1 MNRTA
6 LLVAFVITVFLSRA
20 AIAQETAPKPWY
32 SAIQVN
38 GFVTSSLSYN
48 LNTPDSRKNQYR
60 VFDYDDNSFKIDAC
74 ELVFHKDAGSPGDAG
89 FRIDLTAGSSI
100 PAIARSAGLNGGD
113 FDVQQAYA
121 SYIAPIGRGLKI
133 DAGKFVTHTGY
144 ELIDGHDGY
153 NDNATR
159 SFLFGYAIPF
169 THTGLRLGYGFSDA
183 FGASLFLVNGWD
195 VAVDN
200 NRSKTVGAQ
209 LSLAPGGGVTCFVNA
224 LYGPERVGN
233 NSDNRMLVDFCG
245 TVALSDLV
253 TVGINGDYGAEQ
265 RVLQGGGDARWM
277 GVAAYL
283 RLNLLADF
291 SLALRGELF
300 DDKDGVRTGTVQ
312 KLTGVTITPEYRP
325 SPGFVV
331 RADMRLDSSDQE
343 VFEKID
349 TPSKSQSTICLNA
362 LFVF

>member
-1 MNRTA
+1 MQRLSA
-6 LLVAFVITVFLSRA
+6 LLGCVLFALLAQTAF
-20 AIAQETAPKPWY
+20 AQDTAPKPWY
-32 SAIQVN
+32 SSLLVN
-38 GFVTSSLSYN
+38 GFVTSSFSYN
-48 LNTPDSRKNQYR
+48 FNTPDSRKNQFR

-74 ELVFHKDAGSPGDAG
+74 ELVFHKDAGSPGEAG
-89 FRIDLTAGSSI
+89 FRIDVMAGSSI
-100 PAIARSAGLNGGD
+100 PAIARSAGLNAGD
-113 FDVQQAYA
+113 LDVQQAYA
-121 SYIAPIGRGLKI
+121 SYIAPVGRGLRI
-133 DAGKFVTHTGY
+133 DAGKFVTHAGY

-224 LYGPERVGN
+224 LYGPERADN
-233 NSDNRMLVDFCG
+233 NSDNRALVDVCG
-245 TVALSDLV
+245 TVALSDVV

-283 RLNLLADF
+283 RLNLCADF

-325 SPGFVV
+325 APGFVV
-331 RADMRLDSSDQE
+331 RADLRLDSSDQE

-349 TPSKSQSTICLNA
+349 APSKSQSTVCINA